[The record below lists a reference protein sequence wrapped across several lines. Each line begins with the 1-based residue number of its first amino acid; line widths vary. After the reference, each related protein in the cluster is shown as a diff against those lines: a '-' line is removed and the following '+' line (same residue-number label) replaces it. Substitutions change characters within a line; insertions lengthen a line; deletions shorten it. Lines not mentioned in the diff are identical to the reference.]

1 MSAVDERI
9 VEMQFNNRQFEKGVA
24 ESTKSLET
32 LKKSLD
38 FSSTSKSLSALESS
52 AKGLRFSDL
61 SNALSIVADRFSFI
75 GIVGDQV
82 IRQLTNRLLGLV
94 GVVSRFIKSMTVEP
108 ILSGWQA
115 YADQTTAIQQIIS
128 NGYNMD
134 DAEKVVEK
142 LAWYTD
148 ETSYNMSDMI
158 TNLGKFTSAGIPLA
172 EAEQAIIG
180 LSNAAGSA
188 GVGVTGASHAMEG
201 FSKAIANNKMT
212 SQNWQWIRTAR
223 MDTDEFKT
231 ALIEAGLEAGTLK
244 KVGDTIRTT
253 KGNAEVTA
261 ANLEA
266 SLNKGW
272 LDSKTMLAALTR
284 YGAFTNDLY
293 RQIEESGGELTASE
307 ILASTAANMDDISEK
322 GFRMSQEAKTFK
334 EAVEAGMTAVSS
346 GWATTFKLLFGN
358 YEEAKVLW
366 TDLANELYDVF
377 AEAGNRRNELLE
389 EWHTKGGYEKFIE
402 TIRNTWEG
410 LKNIIEPIK
419 EAMAEIFPPMTVDRL
434 MAITDK
440 VRALSIQFK
449 NAFEFITP
457 IKEKLETSRAV
468 ISDIDDRLKVLEHNQ
483 KVAENLEK
491 LHNII
496 KIITAPLAIIK
507 NLIGA
512 IKRTLEPLLGLTEGV
527 GEKIANAASSLGSWL
542 DTLRQ
547 TIEDNDSFYN
557 FFQKIIGFF
566 NDLIT
571 ASDGSKLSIG
581 GFIEK
586 IKGFKPLELI
596 MKGIA
601 AAKEKIEANGGLGK
615 ILGDA
620 AASGWDFIKTWA
632 NKIIGKI
639 QEVWPAVV
647 DAIKAMD
654 FNKAFGL
661 LGFVGAGRVIYNLVW
676 TISEAFRSFKGL
688 FTGGFN
694 LSDMF
699 SQVTDTLWE
708 LQSKLESQTI
718 RNVAISIAI
727 LAGSMLLIS
736 TIPENKLVSIISAI
750 ALLMGV
756 IVLAMQSINGMGIMG
771 PNKSILGQLGDILLG
786 KGPGRQLSNM
796 FAINKL
802 LRGLAISILMLA
814 ASVWII
820 SKAGDGA
827 IVGMIAIIVM
837 MTALVETVKR
847 LDKNIIGA
855 EAAAKVMKKLAMSIV
870 ILSAAVRILAILKP
884 DQIIMGVLAVGAL
897 IFALGAFITNVAPA
911 LEKFGGKGLSSVL
924 SISVALFVLSS
935 VAQRFGKMK
944 WGELAKAGAAI
955 GALLLALGLF
965 TRFSTGTYNPSASA
979 ASVLIIS
986 AAMLVMAGVVKIL
999 SNLSWEQLGKG
1010 IATMVVSLA
1019 AFAGAIW
1026 LMREA
1031 LGESGGG
1038 MAIAAILALAFA
1050 MQMLIPVFLAF
1061 SIISWADLFKP
1072 IAAVAAAL
1080 VVFGAAAFFLEPF
1093 LPELFTLAVIVATI
1107 GLAMTLAGVGLL
1119 AFNTALTL
1127 FVAEAA
1133 VNVIAIVGFIKAL
1146 IYGIDESIPL
1156 IIGMLGH
1163 LLGAIIIGLG
1173 EMAVPIVN
1181 SIVDML
1187 IRVLDALGRAI
1198 GALAAPISIFIIS
1211 LIDSVAESI
1220 RVLGKEGLWP
1230 AIENL
1235 FSSIVELILRLIGDL
1250 ADKIIPG
1257 LGKKVKA
1264 SLDKLADD
1272 FETVYSHDVNVEV
1285 DVDTNLP
1292 EDTEVEVDL
1301 SVNKDAPLIPLE
1313 EWGVEGSEG
1322 GAAYGE
1328 AFLGAMSGA
1337 VEGSGIDLFNMEDL
1351 MNPGGTE
1358 ESGES
1363 AFNVFSGSYLGSFSE
1378 SAGEAQTAG
1387 GELAKA
1393 TLEGMDPYLEEFSAK
1408 GIEMVTEYTNG
1419 LMEDETPITIAG
1431 MEIGAASI
1439 YGAQSQLSGMTLQGR
1454 NFVLGFATGMNGLRQ
1469 TLYQTAY
1476 NIGYLALSAV
1486 KEAINSNSPSKE
1498 TMRLGSYF
1506 VDGFSLGI
1514 NKNKNQAYLAS
1525 EEMANES
1532 LDAMNLVLNEIS
1544 DRLNSEMD
1552 SNPRIIPVLDMTNVR
1567 AGMAEIDSIF
1577 ANRPWVPVNMNGIN
1591 PPSKFSSIMPRN
1603 STENQNGSPTTINLN
1618 VTTQELSN
1626 STVDYL
1632 VRRVNRVL
1640 GGKV

>member
-24 ESTKSLET
+24 ESTKSLEA

-61 SNALSIVADRFSFI
+61 SDALSIVADRFSFI

-94 GVVSRFIKSMTVEP
+94 GVVGRFIKSMTVEP

-172 EAEQAIIG
+172 DAEQAIIG

-223 MDTDEFKT
+223 MDTEEFKT

-266 SLNKGW
+266 TLNKGW
-272 LDSKTMLAALTR
+272 MDSKTMMAALTR

-366 TDLANELYDVF
+366 TDLANGLYDVF

-389 EWHTKGGYEKFIE
+389 EWHTSGGYEKFIE
-402 TIRNTWEG
+402 TLHNTWEG
-410 LKNIIEPIK
+410 LENLITPIK
-419 EAMAEIFPPMTVDRL
+419 EAMEEIFPPMAIERL

-440 VRALSIQFK
+440 IHDLSEKFRDFFVPFEIVHNEADRGRQFILDY
-449 NAFEFITP
+449 E
-457 IKEKLETSRAV
+457 
-468 ISDIDDRLKVLEHNQ
+468 
-483 KVAENLEK
+483 ENLEK
-491 LHNII
+491 LAHNEKVEKRLERLHSVLNVITNLF
-496 KIITAPLAIIK
+496 KIGK
-507 NLIGA
+507 NFIGA
-512 IKRTLEPLLGLTEGV
+512 IWRILQPLVSVTGDLGD
-527 GEKIANAASSLGSWL
+527 KIFDASVSFSEWL

-566 NDLIT
+566 KGLIT
-571 ASDGSKLSIG
+571 ASDGSTLSIG

-620 AASGWDFIKTWA
+620 AASGWNFIKTWA

-699 SQVTDTLWE
+699 SQITDTLWE
-708 LQSKLESQTI
+708 LQSRLESQTI

-736 TIPENKLVSIISAI
+736 TIPENKLFSIISAI
-750 ALLMGV
+750 GLLMGI

-802 LRGLAISILMLA
+802 LRGLGVSILMLA
-814 ASVWII
+814 AAVWII
-820 SKAGDGA
+820 SKAGDDG
-827 IVGMIAIIVM
+827 IVGMIAVIVM
-837 MTALVETVKR
+837 MYAMIEAIKR
-847 LDKNIIGA
+847 LEKNIIGA
-855 EAAAKVMKKLAMSIV
+855 EAAAKVMKKLAVSIV
-870 ILSAAVRILAILKP
+870 ILSAAVRILAVLDP
-884 DQIIMGVLAVGAL
+884 AQLIMGVLAVGSL
-897 IFALGAFITNVAPA
+897 IFALGAFITNTAPA

-924 SISVALFVLSS
+924 AVSAALFILSV
-935 VAQRFGKMK
+935 VAKRFAEME
-944 WGELAKAGAAI
+944 WGDLGKAGAAI

-965 TRFSTGTYNPSASA
+965 TRFSTGEYNPSASA
-979 ASVLIIS
+979 ASVLII
-986 AAMLVMAGVVKIL
+986 AFAMLILAGVIKTL

-1010 IATMVVSLA
+1010 VSVVVVSLA
-1019 AFAGAIW
+1019 AFAGAVW
-1026 LMREA
+1026 LMRKA

-1038 MAIAAILALAFA
+1038 MAVAAILALAFA
-1050 MQMLIPVFLAF
+1050 MQMLVPVFLAF

-1093 LPELFTLAVIVATI
+1093 LPELFTLAVIVATL

-1127 FVAEAA
+1127 FAAEAS
-1133 VNVIAIVGFIKAL
+1133 VNVLAIVGFIKAL

-1163 LLGAIIIGLG
+1163 LLGALIAGIGEFII
-1173 EMAVPIVN
+1173 PIAKA
-1181 SIVDML
+1181 IVDLVIKILKVIGEL
-1187 IRVLDALGRAI
+1187 IGPLTIQVVQFLISAI
-1198 GALAAPISIFIIS
+1198 HALANA
-1211 LIDSVAESI
+1211 I
-1220 RVLGKEGLWP
+1220 RMAGELGLFAALKD
-1230 AIENL
+1230 L
-1235 FSSIVELILRLIGDL
+1235 FSSIIELILRLLGELLGMIPGWGDKIKTAL
-1250 ADKIIPG
+1250 DGAADK
-1257 LGKKVKA
+1257 VKEFMT
-1264 SLDKLADD
+1264 DD
-1272 FETVYSHDVNVEV
+1272 VTTEVNVEA
-1285 DVDTNLP
+1285 NLP
-1292 EDTEVEVDL
+1292 EDTEIEVDL
-1301 SVNKDAPLIPLE
+1301 SVNKDAPIIPLE
-1313 EWGVEGSEG
+1313 ELGVEGSEG

-1328 AFLGAMSGA
+1328 AFLGAMSGT
-1337 VEGSGIDLFNMEDL
+1337 VEGSGIDLFNMESL
-1351 MNPGGTE
+1351 INPGGTE

-1378 SAGEAQTAG
+1378 STGEAQTAG

-1408 GIEMVTEYTNG
+1408 GVEMVTEYTNG
-1419 LMEDETPITIAG
+1419 LTEDETPITIAG

-1514 NKNKNQAYLAS
+1514 NNNKNQAYLAS

-1603 STENQNGSPTTINLN
+1603 STENQNGSPTTVNLN